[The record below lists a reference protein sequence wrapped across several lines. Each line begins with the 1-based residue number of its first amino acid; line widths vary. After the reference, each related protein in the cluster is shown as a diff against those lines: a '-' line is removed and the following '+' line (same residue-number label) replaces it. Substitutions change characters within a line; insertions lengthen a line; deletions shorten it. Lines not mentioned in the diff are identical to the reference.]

1 MELRINDKWRD
12 YADATIDSILQMD
25 PTAPKPTQKQR
36 DDIRQAFYAGAC
48 CVFHIMNTDMM
59 DETKTERE
67 RETVLDD
74 LAREIKMHMEELH
87 AQLRK
92 IVQ

>member
-1 MELRINDKWRD
+1 
-12 YADATIDSILQMD
+12 
-25 PTAPKPTQKQR
+25 
-36 DDIRQAFYAGAC
+36 
-48 CVFHIMNTDMM
+48 MNTDMM

-74 LAREIKMHMEELH
+74 LAGEIKMHMEALH
-87 AQLRK
+87 AELRK